1 MIAGGWFLAPLFVL
15 AAADVPAPD
24 AGAVAARPLE
34 LDRPITEA
42 DLAGRT
48 LRELAIMRSYPL
60 ARAGGAMPARW
71 LQDYFSK
78 NGRPWYKRSKA
89 PAELKPLDQQNI
101 VAIDKHLSALPKAEL
116 EARYRALMVHEY
128 GGGDGGPLAFSP
140 DGRRLASAFGGGVAT
155 WDVGSGRR
163 LRTFE
168 FRVPDLL
175 GFSADGRQLLVF
187 MGNGCRFFDSATG
200 KRLGGGAFGAE
211 LGKGVLTNDRR
222 RVLVWLGDPDADGND
237 DDLKEFPITLLDLG
251 SMKTHDLWMRGEV
264 LLAAAASPDDKTAVA
279 LSERGAFYT
288 FDLATYQVVA
298 KRQPKSPI
306 DSRNANLSSDGRFAV
321 IPWPAGSL
329 TVLDGTDPDRRT
341 RLTPLPEDGLQEGI
355 ASLDGRSAIA
365 VSGRGALLQYDLGI
379 PGRPRTLRGA
389 SRPLAEKQPAAET
402 RSSHSLTLSA
412 DGKRLAFSDGNTW
425 TVSIWDLETGSPL
438 STWANHVPF
447 RSPEDAIELLLLAQ
461 TLRRPIPPSVQSL
474 GKAPR

>member
-1 MIAGGWFLAPLFVL
+1 MTGWSCLFTAVMSLL
-15 AAADVPAPD
+15 AAAPD
-24 AGAVAARPLE
+24 AGAPAARPLE
-34 LDRPITEA
+34 YDRPLTEA

-60 ARAGGAMPARW
+60 ARAGGVMPARW

-78 NGRPWYKRSKA
+78 NGRPWYKRAKT
-89 PAELKPLDQQNI
+89 PAELKAPDQQNI
-101 VAIDKHLSALPKAEL
+101 VAIDKHLGKLPKAEL

-128 GGGDGGPLAFSP
+128 GRGDAGPLAFSP

-155 WDVGSGRR
+155 WDIGSGRL

-175 GFSADGRQLLVF
+175 GFSADGRQLLAF
-187 MGNGCRFFDSATG
+187 MGTGWRSFDSATG
-200 KRLGGGAFGAE
+200 KRLGGGSVGAE
-211 LGKGVLTNDRR
+211 VGQGVFTNDRR

-237 DDLKEFPITLLDLG
+237 EDLKEFPITLLDLG

-264 LLAAAASPDDKTAVA
+264 LLAAAASPDDRTAVA

-298 KRQPKSPI
+298 KRQPRSPI
-306 DSRNANLSSDGRFAV
+306 DSRNANLSRDGRLAV

-341 RLTPLPEDGLQEGI
+341 RLTPPPDDDLQAGI
-355 ASLDGRSAIA
+355 VSLDGRSAIG
-365 VSGRGALLQYDLGI
+365 VSARGALLQYHLATPD
-379 PGRPRTLRGA
+379 RPRTLRGA
-389 SRPLAEKQPAAET
+389 SPPPAEKQPATET
-402 RSSHSLTLSA
+402 RSPHSLTLSA
-412 DGKRLAFSDGNTW
+412 DGKRLAFADGNTW
-425 TVSIWDLETGSPL
+425 TVSIWDLETGRELP
-438 STWANHVPF
+438 TWANHVPF
-447 RSPEDAIELLLLAQ
+447 TSQEDAIELLLLAQ
-461 TLRRPIPPSVQSL
+461 ALRRPIPLSVQSL
-474 GKAPR
+474 GKAAR